1 MMQLGRKSAEI
12 DAATLRVLFGQ
23 TSTPSSTTDH
33 GGTTGLLDDDH
44 IRYMHISAA
53 RTVTAVHTFNPST
66 AGAPFTL
73 GANAQD
79 QLINGLN
86 ADLLDGAELA
96 TIQAE
101 IDSDIAT
108 HTALANAHHALVT
121 VTDTTSIDL
130 TLSGQQVSG
139 AVLPGGVDHDLLLNF
154 VADEHVAHS
163 TVTLTAGAGL
173 TGGGDISAGRSFAV
187 GAGDGITVSADSV
200 ALTTPGTL
208 SVSSANAAAGSHTHA
223 ITSSADV
230 GTTPAQSV
238 LASTA
243 SGGLILATA
252 EVKGNLDVTGGGDF
266 TVGSNLLFADFSQ
279 LNVGINC
286 APDAQFALDVNGP
299 IRGTYLIGPLARQIN
314 DALMVCQYDGAFPYE
329 TDFTGDLTGHMGQIG
344 TPTGGVIFRPGK
356 FDKAVQLAEAA
367 TNLITN
373 PSFEIDTAGWSIISS
388 ATITQSTASAW
399 IGDGSGLLAFSTT
412 AHSGIGINH
421 TTSAGG
427 SYAAQAKIRNNSG
440 GSGLLSAY
448 LLMRILY
455 TDASYDNFSVYCAA
469 ISDEWQTLEIVGAAN
484 GAKTVSVV
492 QMMLRDSSTTAY
504 SILVDGV
511 QLTNTSYHVPYLD
524 GSLGD
529 GHSWSG
535 TAHASASSRT
545 QAYAHYDLEM
555 KPNTSYSV
563 GMWINTLD
571 WSSESGHMW
580 LAWYNNGDVA
590 NNQTLIYDN
599 SGNDSIRMYN
609 VGNGVSDYTDVVISP
624 SDNAWYFLV
633 YTLDHTTSEAKCYV
647 NGVLIATDTFN
658 TPNNYPDKLRIGG
671 EGSSYAT
678 NGLID
683 NLFVTESAVDADTIR
698 AVYESNA
705 PVFAVTSTHSF
716 RTASGAA
723 AAWAD
728 EEGLWARATDGTAGF
743 GFSAVDSKSW
753 GGQTLNAGDVLLG
766 KIGRAHV

>member
-1 MMQLGRKSAEI
+1 MTG
-12 DAATLRVLFGQ
+12 VQ
-23 TSTPSSTTDH
+23 TC
-33 GGTTGLLDDDH
+33 
-44 IRYMHISAA
+44 
-53 RTVTAVHTFNPST
+53 
-66 AGAPFTL
+66 
-73 GANAQD
+73 
-79 QLINGLN
+79 
-86 ADLLDGAELA
+86 
-96 TIQAE
+96 
-101 IDSDIAT
+101 
-108 HTALANAHHALVT
+108 ALP
-121 VTDTTSIDL
+121 IC
-130 TLSGQQVSG
+130 
-139 AVLPGGVDHDLLLNF
+139 
-154 VADEHVAHS
+154 
-163 TVTLTAGAGL
+163 
-173 TGGGDISAGRSFAV
+173 
-187 GAGDGITVSADSV
+187 
-200 ALTTPGTL
+200 TL

-373 PSFEIDTAGWSIISS
+373 PSFEIDTVTWTTRATNTLTRVTARAKYGDACLEITVGTPSDALLAWNGSS
-388 ATITQSTASAW
+388 VNYGSAVEHTASAW
-399 IGDGSGLLAFSTT
+399 IWVPTAWDGGDIYLTSTNATGAVSTT
-412 AHSGIGINH
+412 KTEWTAGASPTEEWFYIESSITPDVGDLTGAVTVI
-421 TTSAGG
+421 TSALPSSGKTLYVDAIQCESG
-427 SYAAQAKIRNNSG
+427 SYAS
-440 GSGLLSAY
+440 
-448 LLMRILY
+448 
-455 TDASYDNFSVYCAA
+455 
-469 ISDEWQTLEIVGAAN
+469 
-484 GAKTVSVV
+484 
-492 QMMLRDSSTTAY
+492 
-504 SILVDGV
+504 
-511 QLTNTSYHVPYLD
+511 PYLD

-599 SGNDSIRMYN
+599 SRSEE
-609 VGNGVSDYTDVVISP
+609 
-624 SDNAWYFLV
+624 
-633 YTLDHTTSEAKCYV
+633 HTSE
-647 NGVLIATDTFN
+647 LQ
-658 TPNNYPDKLRIGG
+658 
-671 EGSSYAT
+671 S
-678 NGLID
+678 
-683 NLFVTESAVDADTIR
+683 
-698 AVYESNA
+698 
-705 PVFAVTSTHSF
+705 H
-716 RTASGAA
+716 
-723 AAWAD
+723 
-728 EEGLWARATDGTAGF
+728 
-743 GFSAVDSKSW
+743 
-753 GGQTLNAGDVLLG
+753 
-766 KIGRAHV
+766 